1 MLTWE
6 IKPSGKN
13 ITARVSHALV
23 DFRESYLE
31 VSSVGKITISGDSA
45 GYTATEIGLTVE
57 SLLDGFHSKV
67 GVSSV
72 SYFPESDLRVT
83 CEVNIL
89 CAVSYELH

>member
-45 GYTATEIGLTVE
+45 GYTAAEIGLAVE
-57 SLLDGFHSKV
+57 GLFNRFHREV
-67 GVSSV
+67 GVTSV
-72 SYFPESDLRVT
+72 SNFPESNLGITSKVY
-83 CEVNIL
+83 IL
-89 CAVSYELH
+89 GTISYEL